1 MRKAPILIAA
11 CLIAVHVPLWG
22 QTDAATQ
29 KDAELKAPAYEI
41 VSIRPHESRSGGG
54 SWQSL
59 PDGFRITGLPLFSL
73 VFSAYGII
81 MESQVSGMP
90 GWVESDE
97 YDIEAKV
104 DADTAERWKK
114 LSDKERLKQE
124 RPMMQSLLVDR
135 CKLKAHQE
143 TKELPV
149 YNLVIAKDGL
159 KMKEAPPTEG
169 LVGTYTGSQIT
180 AKATSIGDLAL
191 SLSGTAGRIIV
202 DKTGLT
208 ASYDFTLKWTTDD
221 APKLINGEFAL
232 DAGPSI
238 FTALQEQLGLKLVPA
253 KGPVETLVIDHME
266 KPSAN

>member
-1 MRKAPILIAA
+1 MRKAPILIAV
-11 CLIAVHVPLWG
+11 CLIAARVPLWG
-22 QTDAATQ
+22 QAHASAQ

-41 VSIRPHESRSGGG
+41 VSIKPSESHNNGG
-54 SWQSL
+54 SWQST
-59 PDGFRITGLPLFSL
+59 PDGFRITGLPLESL
-73 VFSAYGII
+73 IFGAYGII

-90 GWVESDE
+90 GWVELDE

-114 LSDKERLKQE
+114 LSDKERQQQE
-124 RPMMQSLLVDR
+124 GFMMQSLLIDR
-135 CKLKAHQE
+135 CKLKAHRE
-143 TKELPV
+143 TKVLPI

-159 KMKEAPPTEG
+159 KMKEAPADEG
-169 LVGTYTGSQIT
+169 RAETVTGAQIT
-180 AKATSIGDLAL
+180 AKATSIGDLAS
-191 SLSGTAGRIIV
+191 SLSGTVDRIIV
-202 DKTGLT
+202 DKTELT
-208 ASYDFTLKWTTDD
+208 AKYDFTLKWTPDD
-221 APKLINGEFAL
+221 APKLVNGESAL

>member
-1 MRKAPILIAA
+1 MAA
-11 CLIAVHVPLWG
+11 CLIAAGVPLWG
-22 QTDAATQ
+22 QTDAAAQ
-29 KDAELKAPAYEI
+29 KNAELKAPAYEI
-41 VSIRPHESRSGGG
+41 VSIKPSESHNNGS
-54 SWQSL
+54 SWQSM
-59 PDGFRITGLPLFSL
+59 PDGFRLTGMPLESL

-90 GWVESDE
+90 GWMGSDR

-104 DADTAERWKK
+104 DADTAARWEK
-114 LSDKERLKQE
+114 LSGKERQQQE
-124 RPMMQSLLVDR
+124 NPMMQSLLVDR

-159 KMKEAPPTEG
+159 KMKEAPADQG
-169 LVGTYTGSQIT
+169 GMGTYTGSEIT
-180 AKATSIGDLAL
+180 AKATSIENLAL
-191 SLSGTAGRIIV
+191 SLSGTVGRIIV

-208 ASYDFTLKWTTDD
+208 ARYDFTLKWAPDE
-221 APKLINGEFAL
+221 APKIVNGESGV

-238 FTALQEQLGLKLVPA
+238 FTALQEQLGLRLVPA
-253 KGPVETLVIDHME
+253 KGPVETLVIDHIE